1 MKRQRVAIGEQLKE
15 CPQVIT
21 LGERSQLT
29 DYTRTERELLRTAD
43 IIFYPTDRYV
53 DFFATLGKETFP
65 SVNCYRLRGNRLKQ
79 IALLRLLNVP
89 YPRTRVYYGHKQKR
103 KILKEFAF
111 PFVAKKVRDAAD
123 GKQVFLINNRK
134 QLDRYKQ
141 HFNPA
146 FIQEYVAPEKELRVI
161 VFNCHTAFGYRR
173 NVIRNGS
180 MKSLSRQGTWK
191 TDDVDPEGVE
201 LAKIIARDANLSDVA
216 VDMVFDGSRYWVLE
230 LNFLWDETDSHQAGP
245 DRTKLIIEM
254 IEKGE
259 L

>member
-1 MKRQRVAIGEQLKE
+1 MSRIRVAIGEQLKT

-21 LGERSQLT
+21 LGLRPQMA
-29 DYTRTERELLRTAD
+29 DYTEQERRLLRTAD
-43 IIFYPTDRYV
+43 MIFYPTDRYV

-65 SVNCYRLRGNRLKQ
+65 SVNCYRLRGNRLKHT
-79 IALLRLLNVP
+79 ALLRLLNVAH
-89 YPRTRVYYGHKQKR
+89 PRTRVYYGRRQKR

-111 PFVAKKVRDAAD
+111 PCVAKKAREAAD

-134 QLDRYKQ
+134 QLDWYNQ

-146 FIQEYVAPEKELRVI
+146 LIQEYVVPEKELRVL
-161 VFNCHTAFGYRR
+161 VLNCQTTFGYRR
-173 NVIRNGS
+173 NVIRGNS
-180 MKSLSRQGTWK
+180 VDSSSRQGTWK
-191 TDDVDPEGVE
+191 ADDVDPEGVE

-216 VDMVFDGSRYWVLE
+216 VDMVFDGGRYQVLE
-230 LNFLWDETDSHQAGP
+230 LNFLWDEADSYQAGP
-245 DRTKLIIEM
+245 NRTKLIIEM

>member
-1 MKRQRVAIGEQLKE
+1 MSRKRVAIGEQLKE

-29 DYTRTERELLRTAD
+29 DYTRAERELLRTAD

-53 DFFATLGKETFP
+53 DFFATLGKKTFP
-65 SVNCYRLRGNRLKQ
+65 SVNCYRLRGNRLKH

-103 KILKEFAF
+103 EILKEFAF
-111 PFVAKKVRDAAD
+111 PFVAKKAREAAD

-134 QLDRYKQ
+134 QLDRYNQ

-146 FIQEYVAPEKELRVI
+146 LVQEYVAPEKELRVI

-173 NVIRNGS
+173 NAIRSDS
-180 MKSLSRQGTWK
+180 MKSSSRQGTWK

-201 LAKIIARDANLSDVA
+201 LAKVIARDANLSDVA

-230 LNFLWDETDSHQAGP
+230 LNFLWEETDSHQAGP